1 MKPKKVLNYIYLLSI
16 LFSSTIYS
24 QEGTVSGIVRADSG
38 SPLPGV
44 SIIVK
49 GTTTGT
55 ISNFDG
61 EYSLKASQGDILE
74 FSSIGFETLQITVG
88 SNSKIDVQ
96 LNTDVSIL
104 NEVVISSTRK
114 PVRILQATTAI
125 NSIRIADI
133 ETKQPESFTEA
144 IENTPGVTVD
154 NSSGRKGTFRIRGF
168 PGGNVYTTTLIDGLP
183 ASATA
188 DLSGG
193 TQEFYGIDPSIG
205 RIEVVRG
212 AAATL
217 FGRAA
222 AAGAINI
229 ISKTGGERHSGSFSF
244 LKYNNVSGE
253 GHQYDGDVD
262 YRADWNL
269 NGPISDKLRYNV
281 GGYVINDSGN
291 KEQANKDV
299 GAQVRANLDWLISQT
314 SSIRISGSFL
324 NNQFQNVTDAVYDLS
339 TEEIGAGF
347 STYNTFYNDPRQ
359 LFNPNG
365 IVASGGQ
372 PVLDTDGNVI
382 RNNPADNREEA
393 TGGYI
398 AIDALFD
405 LGSGWSFNEKLKY
418 QDLQFDDINEIGLT
432 GFFTAES
439 SILRFQSGARNQVKD
454 FISETRFSKYIEGT
468 TAKHNI
474 SFGLYL
480 GNSNRDRL
488 GINYLYRSSVSPR
501 PDFFGGFF
509 GPPGPLSNNSSIS
522 GTTSHRE
529 EKSTGIFIGDEMV
542 FNDKLSINIAFR
554 YDWLDASFSNN
565 PDKLRRRDIDYDPE
579 EPMENNQEFNDY
591 SGSIGVNYLIG
602 KNSAIYGN
610 YLRAF
615 SLNAITNINQEAPED
630 NEVINSLE
638 IGYRAGLGDL
648 TLDATFFNT
657 KIDNRLTSI
666 FDADLAEFVIRPAG
680 SNKIIGAEIA
690 LNYTPKAIKG
700 LLLSGSYTRQNSEYD
715 DFIVPLSRDG
725 DGEINADLN
734 NLFGL
739 NLDDSGTAINVEGLQ
754 VQETPKNIYNVSI
767 SYNRDRWG
775 ADFSGFTYS
784 GAYADI
790 FNLFDKPDIS
800 IYNIGT
806 YVTFP
811 FEGTNELRLSLR
823 VKNIFD
829 GASPQD
835 LFVSSGDD
843 STLLERQNNPDPT
856 GRLAWSTF
864 QNPKRV
870 LFTIGYKF

>member
-1 MKPKKVLNYIYLLSI
+1 MRTKKLMNLVC
-16 LFSSTIYS
+16 LFSFLLCSAGLFAQSTVT
-24 QEGTVSGIVRADSG
+24 GTVTDENSEPIFGATVQVRGTATGAVTDESGVY
-38 SPLPGV
+38 
-44 SIIVK
+44 SI
-49 GTTTGT
+49 
-55 ISNFDG
+55 
-61 EYSLKASQGDILE
+61 EASQGDILV
-74 FSSIGFETLQITVG
+74 FSYIGYGKKQREVTG
-88 SNSKIDVQ
+88 STIDVQ
-96 LNTDVSIL
+96 LVPNVSLL
-104 NEVVISSTRK
+104 NEVVVSSTRK
-114 PVRILQATTAI
+114 PVRILQATTSI
-125 NSIRIADI
+125 NSIGIAEI
-133 ETKQPESFTEA
+133 ESKQPESFTEA

-188 DLSGG
+188 GLSGG
-193 TQEFYGIDPSIG
+193 TQEFYGIDPNVE

-222 AAGAINI
+222 AAGAVNI
-229 ISKTGGERHSGSFSF
+229 ISRMGGEEHSGSFSF

-262 YRADWNL
+262 FRADWNL
-269 NGPISDKLRYNV
+269 NGPLSEKLRYNI

-299 GAQVRANLDWLISQT
+299 GAQIRANVDWLLSET
-314 SSIRISGSFL
+314 SSIRFSGSYL

-339 TEEIGAGF
+339 TNEIAEGW

-359 LFNPNG
+359 LFNRDG

-372 PVLDTDGNVI
+372 PVRDADGDII

-393 TGGYI
+393 TGGNFS
-398 AIDALFD
+398 IDAVFD
-405 LGSGWSFNEKLKY
+405 LGSGWTFNEKLKY
-418 QDLQFDDINEIGLT
+418 QDLQYDDINEIGLT

-454 FISETRFSKYIEGT
+454 FISETRFSKFIDGE
-468 TAKHNI
+468 TADHNI
-474 SFGLYL
+474 SFGLYI

-488 GINYLYRSSVSPR
+488 GINYLYRSSVSTR
-501 PDFFGGFF
+501 PEFFGGFF
-509 GPPGPLSNNSSIS
+509 GPPSPLSNNSSIS

-542 FNDKLSINIAFR
+542 FNDKLSINVAFR
-554 YDWLDASFSNN
+554 YDWLNASFSND
-565 PDKLRRRDIDYDPE
+565 PERLRRRDIDYDPAE
-579 EPMENNQEFNDY
+579 TLVNDQKFSDY
-591 SGSIGVNYLIG
+591 SGSIGANYLIG
-602 KNSAIYGN
+602 ENSAIYAN

-615 SLNAITNINQEAPED
+615 SLNAVTNINQEAPED
-630 NEVINSLE
+630 NEVINNLE

-648 TLDATFFNT
+648 TMDVTVFNT
-657 KIDNRLTSI
+657 QIDNRLSSI
-666 FDADLAEFVIRPAG
+666 FDADLAEFVQRPAG
-680 SNKIIGAEIA
+680 SNKILGAEIA
-690 LNYTPKAIKG
+690 LNYTPKAIRG
-700 LLLSGSYTRQNSEYD
+700 LLISGSYTRQNSEYD
-715 DFIVPLSRDG
+715 NFIIPLSTNSS
-725 DGEINADLN
+725 GEVNADLTN
-734 NLFGL
+734 IFGL
-739 NLDDSGTAINVEGLQ
+739 NVIQGGTAIDVGGLQ
-754 VQETPKNIYNVSI
+754 VQETPKNIYNFNI
-767 SYNRDRWG
+767 AYNRDRWG
-775 ADFSGFTYS
+775 ADFNGFTYT

-800 IYNIGT
+800 IYNIGA

-811 FEGTNELRLSLR
+811 LGTDELRLSLR

-843 STLLERQNNPDPT
+843 STLLEKQRNPDPT